1 MNKMKH
7 ILIINLLAIAV
18 ISASCEEKKEEAG
31 TIKTFAKVKSGEVL
45 QDTLK
50 HWIELQGNIESP
62 QDVMLTPVMG
72 GNIRKIFVK
81 EGQEVKKGQLIALMD
96 NDALSSQISEA
107 NAALQNAKYNAEK
120 QRELFQAGV
129 GTEYTA
135 RQAYDQQVLAEQ
147 RVQTLSIQAG
157 KAGVYAPFSGI
168 IDEIFPSEGE
178 VGGPQA
184 PICHIVGLENV
195 TVTANISESYIDK
208 INVGTSVRVVLPAL
222 DTVIE
227 HLTISRISKYINPN
241 NRTFPVYIDLENS
254 NGKLV
259 PNLVARVQIND
270 NSYPDATIVPSSAI
284 QYDKDGNT
292 FIYKLGALDS
302 TFVSELIPVNKL
314 SSHNSQT
321 AITTAAKLSKG
332 DMIVMEGAEGIED
345 KDTVIVLK

>member
-1 MNKMKH
+1 MKR
-7 ILIINLLAIAV
+7 ILIINLLAVAV

-31 TIKTFAKVKSGEVL
+31 TLKSFAKVKSGEVIT
-45 QDTLK
+45 DTLK

-72 GNIRKIFVK
+72 GNIKRIFVS
-81 EGQEVKKGQLIALMD
+81 EGQEVKKGQLIALID

-107 NAALQNAKYNAEK
+107 QAALKNAEYNADK

-129 GTEYTA
+129 GTEFNA
-135 RQAYDQQVLAEQ
+135 RQAYDQQILAEQ

-168 IDEIFPSEGE
+168 IDEIYPSEGE

-195 TVTANISESYIDK
+195 YVKANISESYLNKID
-208 INVGTSVRVVLPAL
+208 VGTPVRILIPAL

-227 HLTISRISKYINPN
+227 GQTISRISKYINPN
-241 NRTFPVYIDLENS
+241 NRTFPVYVDVDNA
-254 NGKLV
+254 NNKLV

-270 NSYPDATIVPSSAI
+270 DSYPNATIVPSSAI

-292 FIYKLGALDS
+292 FLYKLSPLDS
-302 TFVSELIPVNKL
+302 TFVANRINLDPL
-314 SSHNSQT
+314 SAYNNRSAVKAEN
-321 AITTAAKLSKG
+321 LSNG
-332 DMIVMEGAEGIED
+332 DVIVMEGAEGIED
-345 KDTVIVLK
+345 KDTVMVLK

>member
-31 TIKTFAKVKSGEVL
+31 TLKTFAKVKSGAVL

-50 HWIELQGNIESP
+50 HWVELQGNIESP

-72 GNIRKIFVK
+72 GNIKRIFVS
-81 EGQEVKKGQLIALMD
+81 EGQEVKKGQLIALID

-107 NAALQNAKYNAEK
+107 QAALKNAEYNADK

-129 GTEYTA
+129 GTEFNA
-135 RQAYDQQVLAEQ
+135 RQAFDQQVLAEQ
-147 RVQTLSIQAG
+147 RVKTLSIQAG

-168 IDEIFPSEGE
+168 IDEIYPSEGE

-184 PICHIVGLENV
+184 PICHIVGLDKV
-195 TVTANISESYIDK
+195 YVKANISESYINSID
-208 INVGTSVRVVLPAL
+208 VGTPVRIIIPAL

-227 HLTISRISKYINPN
+227 SQTINRISKYVNPG
-241 NRTFPVYIDLENS
+241 NRTFPVYIDVDNT

-270 NSYPDATIVPSSAI
+270 NSYPNATIVPSSAI

-292 FIYKLGALDS
+292 FLYKLSELDS
-302 TFVSELIPVNKL
+302 AYVADRIDLMTL
-314 SSHNSQT
+314 STYNNRSAVKAEN
-321 AITTAAKLSKG
+321 LGNG
-332 DMIVMEGAEGIED
+332 DVIVMEGAEGIED
-345 KDTVIVLK
+345 KDTVMVLK